1 MARKRNAGS
10 DPVVSVGA
18 APVREKRRH
27 SAKRSTDQSTSESST
42 STDQLL
48 SVADGQVAS
57 EVQQTDLD
65 REAIARIAYSYWEAR
80 GYQGGSPEE
89 DWCRAEQEYHLRLR
103 LTANA

>member
-10 DPVVSVGA
+10 DSVVSVGA

-27 SAKRSTDQSTSESST
+27 SAKRSTEQSTSGSST

-48 SVADGQVAS
+48 GVADGQVAS
-57 EVQQTDLD
+57 DVQQTDPD

-89 DWCRAEQEYHLRLR
+89 DWCRAEQEYYQRQGHA
-103 LTANA
+103 ANA